1 MVNLIAGRR
10 VVPELMQKEVTGERI
25 AGEVMAMLNDA
36 DRISRVKRD
45 LAEVRDR
52 LASAGGPGA
61 ERAARACM
69 RALNRG

>member
-25 AGEVMAMLNDA
+25 AGEVMTILNDA
-36 DRISRVKRD
+36 DRISRMKRE
-45 LAEVRDR
+45 LARVRER
-52 LASAGGPGA
+52 LASATGPGA

-69 RALNRG
+69 RVLTRG